1 MYYVQNQLE
10 GDIKMK
16 RNKFIV
22 IGSGRLGSNIA
33 TKMSEL
39 GEDVIIIDATDD
51 SFRKLQESF
60 SGYQVVG
67 DATDLSVLENSYI
80 KHAKTVVITTDSD
93 NTNIYLAHIC
103 YYVYNVPHIFVRLS
117 DTDKGRLL
125 EGTYIKAIY
134 PFTLSLNEFI
144 NLSHEEDEK

>member
-1 MYYVQNQLE
+1 
-10 GDIKMK
+10 MK

-22 IGSGRLGSNIA
+22 IGSGRLGANIA
-33 TKMSEL
+33 TKMSEM

-51 SFRKLQESF
+51 SFRKLQDTF

-67 DATDLSVLENSYI
+67 DATDLSILENSYI

-93 NTNIYLAHIC
+93 NVNIYLSHIC
-103 YYVYNVPHIFVRLS
+103 YYVYNVPKIFVRLA

-134 PFTLSLNEFI
+134 PFTLSLNEFMTL
-144 NLSHEEDEK
+144 NEEEDDL

>member
-1 MYYVQNQLE
+1 
-10 GDIKMK
+10 MK

-33 TKMSEL
+33 TTMSEH
-39 GEDVIIIDATDD
+39 GEDVIIIDAQDD

-93 NTNIYLAHIC
+93 NVNIYLSHLC
-103 YYVYNVPHIFVRLS
+103 FYVYNVPRIFVRLS
-117 DTDKGRLL
+117 DTDKGKLL
-125 EGTYIKAIY
+125 DGTNIKAIY
-134 PFTLSLNEFI
+134 PF
-144 NLSHEEDEK
+144 NLSYDEFMDLNLEEDAQ

>member
-1 MYYVQNQLE
+1 
-10 GDIKMK
+10 MK

-33 TKMSEL
+33 TSMSEL
-39 GEDVIIIDATDD
+39 GEDVIIIDAEDD

-67 DATDLSVLENSYI
+67 DGTDLTVLENAYI

-93 NTNIYLAHIC
+93 NVNIYLAHVC
-103 YYVYNVPHIFVRLS
+103 FYVYNVPKIFVRLS
-117 DTDKGRLL
+117 DTDKGKLL
-125 EGTYIKAIY
+125 EGTSIRAIY
-134 PFTLSLNEFI
+134 PF
-144 NLSHEEDEK
+144 NLSYSEFMDLNDGEDEQ

>member
-1 MYYVQNQLE
+1 
-10 GDIKMK
+10 MK

-22 IGSGRLGSNIA
+22 IGSGRLGANIA
-33 TKMSEL
+33 TKMSEV
-39 GEDVIIIDATDD
+39 GEDVIIIDAKDD

-60 SGYQVVG
+60 SGYEMVG
-67 DATDLSVLENSYI
+67 DATDLQLLENAYI

-93 NTNIYLAHIC
+93 NVNIYLAHIC
-103 YYVYNVPHIFVRLS
+103 YYVYNVPKIFVRLS

-134 PFTLSLNEFI
+134 PFLLSLNEFMTL
-144 NLSHEEDEK
+144 NEEEEDV

>member
-1 MYYVQNQLE
+1 
-10 GDIKMK
+10 MK

-33 TKMSEL
+33 TTMSEH
-39 GEDVIIIDATDD
+39 GEDVIIIDAQDD

-93 NTNIYLAHIC
+93 NVNIYLAHLC
-103 YYVYNVPHIFVRLS
+103 FYVYNVPRIFVRLS
-117 DTDKGRLL
+117 DTDKGKLL
-125 EGTYIKAIY
+125 DGTNIKAIY
-134 PFTLSLNEFI
+134 PF
-144 NLSHEEDEK
+144 NLSYDEFMDLNLEEDAQ

>member
-1 MYYVQNQLE
+1 
-10 GDIKMK
+10 MK

-22 IGSGRLGSNIA
+22 MGSGRLGANIA

-39 GEDVIIIDATDD
+39 GEDVIIIDANDD
-51 SFRKLQESF
+51 SFRKLHDSF

-67 DATDLSVLENSYI
+67 DATDLVVLENAMI

-93 NTNIYLAHIC
+93 NTNIFLAHIC
-103 YYVYNVPHIFVRLS
+103 YYVYNIPKIYVRLA
-117 DTDKGRLL
+117 DTEKGRLL

-134 PFTLSLNEFI
+134 PFTLSLNEFMD
-144 NLSHEEDEK
+144 LYDEEEEQ

>member
-1 MYYVQNQLE
+1 MQYKARRE
-10 GDIKMK
+10 HMK

-67 DATDLSVLENSYI
+67 DATDLSILENAYI

-93 NTNIYLAHIC
+93 NVNIFLSHIC
-103 YYVYNVPHIFVRLS
+103 YYIYNVPNIFVRLA
-117 DTDKGRLL
+117 DTDKGDLL
-125 EGTYIKAIY
+125 EGTSIQAIY
-134 PFTLSLNEFI
+134 PFTLSLSQFMD
-144 NLSHEEDEK
+144 LYSKEEE

>member
-1 MYYVQNQLE
+1 
-10 GDIKMK
+10 MK

-22 IGSGRLGSNIA
+22 IGSGRLGANIA

-39 GEDVIIIDATDD
+39 GEDVIIIDSTDD
-51 SFRKLQESF
+51 SFRKLHDSF

-67 DATDLSVLENSYI
+67 DATDLVVLENAMI

-93 NTNIYLAHIC
+93 NTNIFLSHIC
-103 YYVYNVPHIFVRLS
+103 YYVYNIPRIFVRLA

-134 PFTLSLNEFI
+134 PFTLSLGEFME
-144 NLSHEEDEK
+144 LYGEEEEQ

>member
-1 MYYVQNQLE
+1 
-10 GDIKMK
+10 MK

-33 TKMSEL
+33 THMSEM

-51 SFRKLQESF
+51 SFRKLHESF

-67 DATDLSVLENSYI
+67 DATDLTTLENAYI

-93 NTNIYLAHIC
+93 NTNIYLAHLC
-103 YYVYNVPHIFVRLS
+103 YYIYNVPNIFARLA
-117 DTDKGRLL
+117 DTDKGKLL
-125 EGTYIKAIY
+125 EGTSIKAIY
-134 PFTLSLNEFI
+134 PFTLSLSEFMH
-144 NLSHEEDEK
+144 LYHEEENQ

>member
-1 MYYVQNQLE
+1 
-10 GDIKMK
+10 MK

-22 IGSGRLGSNIA
+22 IGSGRLGANIA
-33 TKMSEL
+33 TKMSEE
-39 GEDVIIIDATDD
+39 GEDVIIIDAKDD

-60 SGYQVVG
+60 SGYEVVG
-67 DATDLSVLENSYI
+67 DATDLQLLENAYI

-93 NTNIYLAHIC
+93 NVNIYLSHIC
-103 YYVYNVPHIFVRLS
+103 YYVYNVPKIFVRLS

-134 PFTLSLNEFI
+134 PFLLSLNEFMTL
-144 NLSHEEDEK
+144 NEEEEDV

>member
-1 MYYVQNQLE
+1 
-10 GDIKMK
+10 MK

-33 TKMSEL
+33 TSMSEL
-39 GEDVIIIDATDD
+39 GEDVIIIDAQDD

-67 DATDLSVLENSYI
+67 DATDLTILENSYI

-93 NTNIYLAHIC
+93 NVNIYLAHIC
-103 YYVYNVPHIFVRLS
+103 FYVYNVPKIFVRLS
-117 DTDKGRLL
+117 DTDKGKLL
-125 EGTYIKAIY
+125 DGTTIQAIY
-134 PFTLSLNEFI
+134 PF
-144 NLSHEEDEK
+144 NLSYSEFMDLNVGEEDK

>member
-1 MYYVQNQLE
+1 
-10 GDIKMK
+10 MK

-33 TKMSEL
+33 TQMSEL
-39 GEDVIIIDATDD
+39 GEDVIIVDATDD
-51 SFRKLQESF
+51 SFRKLHESF

-93 NTNIYLAHIC
+93 NVNIYLAHIC
-103 YYVYNVPHIFVRLS
+103 YYIYNVPNIFVRLA
-117 DTDKGRLL
+117 DTDKGTLL

-134 PFTLSLNEFI
+134 PFTLSLQEFMKL
-144 NLSHEEDEK
+144 NKEEATK

>member
-1 MYYVQNQLE
+1 
-10 GDIKMK
+10 MK

-22 IGSGRLGSNIA
+22 IGSGRLGANIA
-33 TKMSEL
+33 TKMSEM

-51 SFRKLQESF
+51 SFRKLQDTF

-93 NTNIYLAHIC
+93 NVNIYLSHIC
-103 YYVYNVPHIFVRLS
+103 YYVYNVPKIFVRLA
-117 DTDKGRLL
+117 DTEKGRLL

-134 PFTLSLNEFI
+134 PFTLSLNEFMTL
-144 NLSHEEDEK
+144 NEEEDDL

>member
-1 MYYVQNQLE
+1 
-10 GDIKMK
+10 MK

-33 TKMSEL
+33 TTMSEH
-39 GEDVIIIDATDD
+39 GEDVIIIDAQDD

-93 NTNIYLAHIC
+93 NVNIYLAHLC
-103 YYVYNVPHIFVRLS
+103 FYVYNVPRIFVRLS
-117 DTDKGRLL
+117 DTDKGKLL
-125 EGTYIKAIY
+125 DGTNIKAIY
-134 PFTLSLNEFI
+134 PF
-144 NLSHEEDEK
+144 NLSYDEFMDLNLEEDGQ

>member
-1 MYYVQNQLE
+1 
-10 GDIKMK
+10 MK

-22 IGSGRLGSNIA
+22 IGSGRLGANIA
-33 TKMSEL
+33 AKMSES
-39 GEDVIIIDATDD
+39 GEDVIIIDATED
-51 SFRKLQESF
+51 SFRKLAESF

-67 DATDLSVLENSYI
+67 DATDLSILENSYI

-93 NTNIYLAHIC
+93 NVNIFLSHIC
-103 YYVYNVPHIFVRLS
+103 YYVYNVPNIFVRLA

-134 PFTLSLNEFI
+134 PFTLSLNEFLTL
-144 NLSHEEDEK
+144 NDEEEEK

>member
-1 MYYVQNQLE
+1 
-10 GDIKMK
+10 MK

-22 IGSGRLGSNIA
+22 IGSGRLGANIA
-33 TKMSEL
+33 VQMSES
-39 GEDVIIIDATDD
+39 GEDVIIIDATED
-51 SFRKLQESF
+51 SFRKLAESF

-67 DATDLSVLENSYI
+67 DATDLTTLENSYI

-93 NTNIYLAHIC
+93 NVNIFLSHIC
-103 YYVYNVPHIFVRLS
+103 YYVYNVPNIFVRLA

-144 NLSHEEDEK
+144 ALNNEEEEK